1 MAAMNNALQNHCHE
15 MLGDAF
21 APIQELLLDPAVR
34 EVMINGADDVWVEIN
49 GQLHQTACLMD
60 QRQIRNSV
68 RLLASLSQRD
78 QHDRQSGFLLDAAFD
93 GLRIS
98 AVLAPVSRTGDVI
111 CIRKLS
117 RSRRPVE
124 DFVQSEIKL
133 GEDLV
138 QPFELSHRWQGQL
151 ARWVSERRN
160 LLISGSTSSG
170 KTTFLNALADAM
182 SPEDRVLVM
191 EDPQELTLHLP
202 NHLVFEANSH
212 LQVTLRDLVRQ
223 SLRFRPD
230 RLIVGEVRGAEAFDL
245 IQAMNTGHEGC
256 LGTLHANSALDA
268 LSRLEQL
275 VLQAG
280 VHWPMEAISRQI
292 ASSVHGVV
300 HLDRRDGVR
309 RIREM
314 IEVKGY
320 ENGQYRV
327 QHIPQ

>member
-1 MAAMNNALQNHCHE
+1 MGSMNHALNTHCHQ

-21 APIQELLLDPAVR
+21 APIEDLLTDPSVR
-34 EVMINGADDVWVEIN
+34 EVMINGADDIWVEAG
-49 GQLHQTACLMD
+49 GQLSRTACLMD
-60 QRQIRNSV
+60 KTQIRNSL
-68 RLLASLSQRD
+68 RILATLSARD
-78 QHDRQSGFLLDAAFD
+78 QHSNRSGFLLDAAFN
-93 GLRIS
+93 GMRIS
-98 AVLAPVSRTGDVI
+98 AVLAPVSRTGDVL

-117 RSRRPVE
+117 KSRRQVTDFLKRKIDLQRDWVE
-124 DFVQSEIKL
+124 
-133 GEDLV
+133 
-138 QPFELSHRWQGQL
+138 PFEVSSRWQAQL
-151 ARWVSERRN
+151 AFWISSRRN

-170 KTTFLNALADAM
+170 KTTFLNALTDAM
-182 SPEDRVLVM
+182 SVEDRVLVM
-191 EDPQELTLHLP
+191 EDPQELTVHLP
-202 NHLVFEANSH
+202 NHLVFEANSQ
-212 LQVTLRDLVRQ
+212 LQVSLRDLVRQ

-245 IQAMNTGHEGC
+245 VQAMNTGHDGC

-292 ASSVHGVV
+292 ASSVQGVV
-300 HLDRRDGVR
+300 HLDRVAGVR

-320 ENGQYRV
+320 ENGRYQI
-327 QHIPQ
+327 QNIPQ